1 MPKRAPKPAPAASS
15 GDQAAPQ
22 AHADDTAVRCLTP
35 VERRRLDIDSW
46 EPSLLRA
53 LLEAHNKLPADEA

>member
-1 MPKRAPKPAPAASS
+1 MPKRAPKPAAAS
-15 GDQAAPQ
+15 GDPAAPQ
-22 AHADDTAVRCLTP
+22 AHVEDTAARCLTP
-35 VERRRLDIDSW
+35 VERRRLGIDSW

>member
-1 MPKRAPKPAPAASS
+1 MPKRAPKPAESS
-15 GDQAAPQ
+15 GHRAAPQ
-22 AHADDTAVRCLTP
+22 ATVDDTATRRLTP
-35 VERRRLDIDSW
+35 AERRRLDIDSW

>member
-1 MPKRAPKPAPAASS
+1 MPKRAPKPAAPR
-15 GDQAAPQ
+15 GDRAAPQ
-22 AHADDTAVRCLTP
+22 ALVDDTAARRLTP
-35 VERRRLDIDSW
+35 AERRRLDIDAW